1 MIEFKTLS
9 YKNIMS
15 CGNSPITL
23 DLNQHSNTLVTGRNG
38 QGKSLMLEAI
48 CFGLYGKPFRKITKN
63 QLVNSINKKKLLVEV
78 EFSTNGHDYKIE
90 RGIKPN
96 VFKIYK
102 DGDIIEEDA
111 AVRDYQDHL
120 EKNILKMNLDTFKQI
135 VVLGTAGYTPFML
148 LPAGKRRS
156 IIEDLLDISVFSSML
171 DLNKAEIKSNKE
183 HLVKVES
190 ELDKKM
196 DEVDIHANHMRT
208 SNSNTETVV
217 AGLRE
222 RISKG
227 ESGIL
232 DIDTRIVATEDA
244 IQTLEDSLIEL
255 DMTKADSTNTKLLES
270 MQELR
275 QLKNRVDFFTNNST
289 CETCSQDIDNS
300 VSSSVI
306 EKSTNNIE
314 LLKPVAIE
322 LRDWLKNH
330 GEDVE
335 HNKSI
340 SGQISSHY
348 NTLSVLRTKRE
359 SLESGIK
366 DSHDQIKNVQ
376 ESTKVDLSDKI
387 RELVA
392 EAKVLKADRCGMVAE
407 QHCRS
412 VVNTI
417 LADSGV
423 KRLIIRKYI
432 PTINNLIN
440 KYLVNLGANYNFV
453 LDDEFNETIKSRGRD
468 SFSYSSFSQG
478 ERCRIDIAI
487 MFAFRGL
494 VEARSGQS
502 SSLLILDEVF
512 DSAADSDGVDG
523 IAKILNDIES
533 NVIVISH
540 NEKHDGAMFDRH
552 IKINKVGNFTKLSV
566 KES

>member
-171 DLNKAEIKSNKE
+171 DLNKAEIKANKE

-190 ELDKKM
+190 DLDKKM

-222 RISKG
+222 RIGKG

-255 DMTKADSTNTKLLES
+255 DMTKADSANTKLLES

-289 CETCSQDIDNS
+289 CETCSQDIDDS

-322 LRDWLKNH
+322 LRDWLKKH

-359 SLESGIK
+359 SLESSIK
-366 DSHDQIKNVQ
+366 DLHEQIKNVQ

-392 EAKVLKADRCGMVAE
+392 EAKVLKADRSVVVAE

-440 KYLVNLGANYNFV
+440 KYLVKLGANYNFV

-552 IKINKVGNFTKLSV
+552 IKISKVGNFTKLSV